1 MAGLSLV
8 PESGSGRGESPDVSP
23 VVGKVKGLGPLA
35 STERPAPDPP
45 PTMSSPEAAQIA
57 LYLQRQTEAT
67 MLRFVQFM
75 EEVEARDQLRTDA
88 ILNLDA
94 QTGEALKKV
103 SALLDRA
110 GLSIKTV
117 ESDAGSS
124 IRRLEQASATVGSLG
139 QALKGYGT
147 ELKAIMDNQVQK
159 SAQEASEQMWA
170 RIEPRFAS
178 AFKKA
183 FITLC
188 VSLILFLGLLLWLL
202 WPSATPAAAQP
213 RGPQSAPAPRSRQ
226 PQP

>member
-1 MAGLSLV
+1 MAGLSLIQ
-8 PESGSGRGESPDVSP
+8 ESSTGRGESPDVSP
-23 VVGKVKGLGPLA
+23 EVGKVKGLGPLA
-35 STERPAPDPP
+35 SAGNPLVPEPP

-110 GLSIKTV
+110 GLSIQTI
-117 ESDAGSS
+117 ESNAGSS
-124 IRRLEQASATVGSLG
+124 IKKLDQASATVGTLG
-139 QALKGYGT
+139 RALGNYGD
-147 ELKAIMDNQVQK
+147 ELSRAMQEQIRV
-159 SAQEASEQMWA
+159 SARDASEQMLA
-170 RIEPRFAS
+170 TLEPRFNKV
-178 AFKKA
+178 FTRLW
-183 FITLC
+183 I
-188 VSLILFLGLLLWLL
+188 SLALFVVVMAATFAWF
-202 WPSATPAAAQP
+202 WPSPAQP
-213 RGPQSAPAPRSRQ
+213 QGPQSATAPRSRP